1 MIAGRRDLSMEPSQ
15 DPIEFILEEHDRQL
29 EVCAL
34 LEDLL
39 ATPDSQLQP
48 QSALPLLE
56 YLTKDLPT
64 HIEDE
69 EQDLFPLL
77 ASRQVGDPNL
87 PVILDQLV
95 LEHELDLG
103 LVEPIVDDL
112 RNIAEGRTS
121 ADARRFYAN
130 VRTFTQATR
139 RHLNWENRVVLPL
152 AQRVLGEEDRSHLAS
167 RMAAR
172 RQHPLTGGG

>member
-95 LEHELDLG
+95 SEHELDLG

-121 ADARRFYAN
+121 RGCWERRTVHIWPAGWL
-130 VRTFTQATR
+130 QGASTR
-139 RHLNWENRVVLPL
+139 
-152 AQRVLGEEDRSHLAS
+152 
-167 RMAAR
+167 
-172 RQHPLTGGG
+172 

>member
-1 MIAGRRDLSMEPSQ
+1 MEPSQ

-29 EVCAL
+29 EVCTG
-34 LEDLL
+34 LEEVL
-39 ATPDSQLQP
+39 TMPGSQLP
-48 QSALPLLE
+48 PRRALSLLDF
-56 YLTKDLPT
+56 LTKDLPT

-69 EQDLFPLL
+69 EEDLFPLL
-77 ASRQVGDPNL
+77 ASRQRDNLDL

-95 LEHELDLG
+95 SEHELDRG

-121 ADARRFYAN
+121 ADSKRFHMN
-130 VRTFTQATR
+130 VRTFAEATR

-152 AQRVLGEEDRSHLAS
+152 AQRVLGEKDRVKLANG
-167 RMAAR
+167 MAAR
-172 RQHPLTGGG
+172 RNLPSVSDN

>member
-87 PVILDQLV
+87 PVI
-95 LEHELDLG
+95 
-103 LVEPIVDDL
+103 
-112 RNIAEGRTS
+112 RFGR
-121 ADARRFYAN
+121 AN
-130 VRTFTQATR
+130 R
-139 RHLNWENRVVLPL
+139 
-152 AQRVLGEEDRSHLAS
+152 G
-167 RMAAR
+167 
-172 RQHPLTGGG
+172 